1 MGQFTIFYDGTCPL
15 CVKEM
20 TALRKQDEDRQLLLV
35 DIHEQQFLDY
45 PYIDGNEASA
55 MLHALDEDG
64 KLLLGL
70 DVTYQAWSRVGKGWL
85 YAPTRWKLIKP
96 LADRFYLFFARNR
109 YSISRL
115 LTGSSKCKQCKLE

>member
-45 PYIDGNEASA
+45 PYIDGKEASA
-55 MLHALDEDG
+55 MLHAWM
-64 KLLLGL
+64 KT
-70 DVTYQAWSRVGKGWL
+70 VS
-85 YAPTRWKLIKP
+85 
-96 LADRFYLFFARNR
+96 
-109 YSISRL
+109 
-115 LTGSSKCKQCKLE
+115 CC